1 MAAKPP
7 SGPALGSPFSAAGLV
22 LAGLAL
28 QEVGAS
34 IAVLLFPQTG
44 AAGMVTLRLVLSA
57 VVLLVVC
64 RPRFRGHGRSGW
76 LTVVGFGISLA
87 GMNLLFYEAL
97 VRLPLGAAV
106 TIEVVGPL
114 VLSVIVGRRLIGW
127 LWAAL
132 ALAGV
137 VLLGRGGLTE
147 LDPLGVLFAAGA
159 GAMWAAYILLS
170 ARTSRA
176 FAKLDGL
183 AIAMTVG
190 ALLVLPFGVA
200 SAGPVLLQPSI
211 LGLGL
216 AVALLSS
223 TIPYALELRALR
235 SLPPAAFS
243 ILMSL
248 APATAAAAGFVI
260 LGQQLGPLQIL
271 AVGLVVVASAGAVL
285 TNPRATPEDAVT
297 PPAA

>member
-1 MAAKPP
+1 MVATSPATP
-7 SGPALGSPFSAAGLV
+7 SVASPIGAAGLV
-22 LAGLAL
+22 LLGLAL

-57 VVLLVVC
+57 AVLLVVC
-64 RPRFRGHGRSGW
+64 RPRWRGHHRGAW
-76 LTVVGFGISLA
+76 LTVVGFGAALA
-87 GMNLLFYEAL
+87 AMNLLFYEAL
-97 VRLPLGAAV
+97 ERLPLGAAV

-114 VLSVIVGRRLIGW
+114 ILSVVVGRRASGW
-127 LWAAL
+127 VWAIL
-132 ALAGV
+132 AFGGV

-147 LDPLGVLFAAGA
+147 LDPVGVAFAAGA

-176 FAKLDGL
+176 FARLDGL
-183 AIAMTVG
+183 AIAMSVG
-190 ALLVLPFGVA
+190 AVLVVPFGIA
-200 SAGPVLLQPSI
+200 SAGAVLLQPSV

-223 TIPYALELRALR
+223 TVPYALELRALR
-235 SLPPAAFS
+235 SLPAAAFS

-248 APATAAAAGFVI
+248 APAIAATAGFLI
-260 LGQQLGPLQIL
+260 LGQRLGVLQLVAI
-271 AVGLVVVASAGAVL
+271 GLVVIASAGAVMSSRRPL
-285 TNPRATPEDAVT
+285 PLSEPT
-297 PPAA
+297 AAAS

>member
-1 MAAKPP
+1 M
-7 SGPALGSPFSAAGLV
+7 
-22 LAGLAL
+22 
-28 QEVGAS
+28 
-34 IAVLLFPQTG
+34 LLFPQTG

-57 VVLLVVC
+57 LVLLVVC
-64 RPRFRGHGRSGW
+64 RPRLRGHSRSGW
-76 LTVVGFGISLA
+76 VTVVGFGTALA
-87 GMNLLFYEAL
+87 AMNLLFYEAL

-106 TIEVVGPL
+106 TIEVIGPL
-114 VLSVIVGRRLIGW
+114 VLSVVVGRRLIGW

-147 LDPLGVLFAAGA
+147 LDPVGVLFAAGA

-176 FAKLDGL
+176 FARLDGL

-190 ALLVLPFGVA
+190 AVLVLPFGVA
-200 SAGPVLLQPSI
+200 TAGGVLLQPSI

-248 APATAAAAGFVI
+248 APATAATAGFLI
-260 LGQQLGPLQIL
+260 LGQELGVLQIV

-285 TNPRATPEDAVT
+285 TNPRTDASAAVV
-297 PPAA
+297 PPSAA

>member
-1 MAAKPP
+1 VSSSPAPAAH
-7 SGPALGSPFSAAGLV
+7 GSPVAAAGLV
-22 LAGLAL
+22 VVGLAL

-57 VVLLVVC
+57 AVLVAVC
-64 RPRFRGHGRSGW
+64 RPRVRGRSRPAW
-76 LTVVGFGISLA
+76 ITVVGFGVALA
-87 GMNLLFYEAL
+87 AMNLLFYEAL
-97 VRLPLGAAV
+97 ERLPLGAAV

-114 VLSVIVGRRLIGW
+114 VLSVVVGRRAIGW
-127 LWAAL
+127 LWAVV

-137 VLLGRGGLTE
+137 ILLGRGGTE
-147 LDPLGVLFAAGA
+147 ALDPLGVLFAAGA

-190 ALLVLPFGVA
+190 ALLVVPFGVA
-200 SAGPVLLQPSI
+200 SAGAVLVQPGV
-211 LGLGL
+211 LALGL

-235 SLPPAAFS
+235 ALPAAAFS

-248 APATAAAAGFVI
+248 APVTAAIAGFLI
-260 LGQQLGPLQIL
+260 LGQQLGALQIV
-271 AVGLVVVASAGAVL
+271 AVALVVLASAGAVL
-285 TNPRATPEDAVT
+285 TNPRTADDVAEPS
-297 PPAA
+297 AAS

>member
-1 MAAKPP
+1 M
-7 SGPALGSPFSAAGLV
+7 SRSPIGAAGLV
-22 LAGLAL
+22 LLGLAL

-34 IAVLLFPQTG
+34 IAVLVFPQTG

-57 VVLLVVC
+57 VVLLAVC
-64 RPRFRGHGRSGW
+64 RPRLRGHDRAGW
-76 LTVVGFGISLA
+76 LTVIGFGTSLA
-87 GMNLLFYEAL
+87 AMNLLFYEAL
-97 VRLPLGAAV
+97 VRLPLGATV
-106 TIEVVGPL
+106 TIEVIGPL
-114 VLSVIVGRRLIGW
+114 VLSVVVGRRAIGW
-127 LWAAL
+127 LWAVL

-147 LDPLGVLFAAGA
+147 LDPVGVLFAAGA

-170 ARTSRA
+170 ARTSKA

-190 ALLVLPFGVA
+190 AVLVLPFGVA
-200 SAGPVLLQPSI
+200 TAGAALVEPSI

-223 TIPYALELRALR
+223 TVPYALELRALR

-248 APATAAAAGFVI
+248 APATAATAGFLI
-260 LGQQLGPLQIL
+260 LGQELGVLQMV

-285 TNPRATPEDAVT
+285 TNPRANTSDAPAT
-297 PPAA
+297 PPSA